1 VGINNIN
8 FVIGRGDVDR
18 KAVKVG
24 VQRVTVVATELMVA
38 SKRIIILYRIDVDE
52 CWSICYVAVNVLE
65 MTGLKAGQCDHGE

>member
-1 VGINNIN
+1 M
-8 FVIGRGDVDR
+8 
-18 KAVKVG
+18 
-24 VQRVTVVATELMVA
+24 QRVTVVTTELMVA